1 VRHRPDGV
9 HAAEET
15 TVVFI
20 TLLVILALFSIIS
33 IVLGSEDG
41 RETRHPKQSLANWTL
56 FVRR

>member
-1 VRHRPDGV
+1 M
-9 HAAEET
+9 
-15 TVVFI
+15 VFI